1 MSQPASTLLQY
12 VDNLLLAVAGLVTCR
27 KDTEDSLQLLAT
39 LGYRVSMKKTG
50 LYQMEVSYLGSQLS
64 QGRKFNATQK
74 EAILQP
80 RSRYENFRGRQ
91 DMSGSGFLAV
101 RK

>member
-12 VDNLLLAVAGLVTCR
+12 VDNLLLAVAGPATCL
-27 KDTEDSLQLLAT
+27 KEDSLQLLAT
-39 LGYRVSMKKTG
+39 LGYRVSMKKAG

-74 EAILQP
+74 EAILKP